1 MVQAVAFVML
11 LAGRIDQRILTAA
24 KSVGKSSKDLV
35 RLMSA
40 LKLYD
45 NGKSCNICNAKKEH
59 FEIAEKLN
67 LSYDTSKKCLG

>member
-1 MVQAVAFVML
+1 M
-11 LAGRIDQRILTAA
+11 ID
-24 KSVGKSSKDLV
+24 KSQFISGVCDI
-35 RLMSA
+35 
-40 LKLYD
+40 YD